1 MNPDRHLILQST
13 PLFNALEKL
22 SSIDDGVMTLLAAD
36 ADGRLTGTLTDG
48 DIRRALLR
56 GVSLQ
61 TRVADVMNSSF
72 RRISAND
79 PDIEELRRA
88 RRDGIRLLPVVDAD
102 GRLSRLL
109 DMQSTASLLPLS
121 AILMAGGRGER
132 LRPLTLDCPKPLLK
146 VGQRAI
152 IDYNIAK
159 LAKNGITDVT
169 ATVNYLAERLEE
181 HFATPVEGIKVKTV
195 REPMPMGT
203 IGSAAL
209 VERPDPDG
217 ATIVMNS
224 DLLTSINLEEMWLR
238 HRAEK
243 ADITVAATPYVVSVP
258 FAVLSTKGSR
268 ITALEEKPSMSFWTN
283 AGIYIVN
290 NRLLDALPRDRRTDA
305 TDLIETTIASG
316 GTVTYFPLDGTW
328 IDIGSPADYRH
339 ACDLM
344 ALRTNS

>member
-1 MNPDRHLILQST
+1 M
-13 PLFNALEKL
+13 
-22 SSIDDGVMTLLAAD
+22 
-36 ADGRLTGTLTDG
+36 
-48 DIRRALLR
+48 
-56 GVSLQ
+56 
-61 TRVADVMNSSF
+61 
-72 RRISAND
+72 
-79 PDIEELRRA
+79 
-88 RRDGIRLLPVVDAD
+88 
-102 GRLSRLL
+102 
-109 DMQSTASLLPLS
+109 
-121 AILMAGGRGER
+121 
-132 LRPLTLDCPKPLLK
+132 
-146 VGQRAI
+146 
-152 IDYNIAK
+152 
-159 LAKNGITDVT
+159 T
-169 ATVNYLAERLEE
+169 ATVNYLAEQLEE

-203 IGSAAL
+203 IGSAVL

-290 NRLLDALPRDRRTDA
+290 NRLLDTLPRDRRTDA

-316 GTVTYFPLDGTW
+316 GTVTYFPIDGTW

-344 ALRTNS
+344 SLPTNS